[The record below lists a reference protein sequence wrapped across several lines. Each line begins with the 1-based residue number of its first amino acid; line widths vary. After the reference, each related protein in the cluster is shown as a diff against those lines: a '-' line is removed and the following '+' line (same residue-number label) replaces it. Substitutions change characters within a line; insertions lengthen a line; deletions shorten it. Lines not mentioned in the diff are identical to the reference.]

1 MADAAVLPLLPG
13 QIPWQ
18 DAALIPAR
26 PDPDFARRVK
36 RVTGEVPRLLPYV
49 TGVPWLAESA
59 LAGQAAAPRTLPWNV
74 VNLTNMVIAQ
84 DNSCRY
90 CYGATRA
97 MMKLAGYSEEVI
109 RRIETELHT
118 APLSEAERA
127 AIEFARKVSRSSP
140 RLTTADVDE
149 LARLGWARE
158 SALELAMLAANNVL
172 ANKLSTLLAMQPE
185 PIEGFEQSFMGK
197 LLRPLVGVMIR
208 RMKHKPWPLE
218 PLPAGTTT
226 PLDPLFMALGDTP
239 GTDVMRWGL
248 AKAIESPILPRRQK
262 AMMMAVIAAGL
273 SCRTCARGSRDE
285 LEREGWEAAE
295 VDRMVEH
302 LSSPRMSAR
311 DTALVRFARETVR
324 YRVDHMHH
332 KCKELYAT
340 LSREEAIEVIGFCSL
355 SNALGRLTVL
365 LER

>member
-1 MADAAVLPLLPG
+1 MTDAAAIPLLPG

-26 PDPDFARRVK
+26 PDPEFTK
-36 RVTGEVPRLLPYV
+36 RVRRITGDVPRMLPYV
-49 TGVPWLAESA
+49 TGVPWLAE
-59 LAGQAAAPRTLPWNV
+59 LMMAGNGVTMRTLSWNV
-74 VNLTNMVIAQ
+74 VHLTNLVIAQ

-97 MMKLAGYSEEVI
+97 MMKLAGYSEDTI

-118 APLSEAERA
+118 APLSEADRA
-127 AIEFARKVSRSSP
+127 ALEFARKVSRCNP
-140 RLTTADVDE
+140 RVGADDFE
-149 LARLGWARE
+149 ALARTGWSRE
-158 SALELAMLAANNVL
+158 SALELAMLAANNVI
-172 ANKLSTLLAMQPE
+172 ANKVSTLVAVQPE
-185 PIEGFEQSFMGK
+185 PIEGFERSFLGRV
-197 LLRPLVGVMIR
+197 LRPLVGAMIR
-208 RMKHKPWPLE
+208 RMKHKPWPLD
-218 PLPAGTTT
+218 PLPAGATT

-239 GTDVMRWGL
+239 GTDALRWGL
-248 AKAIESPILPRRQK
+248 ARALESPVIPRRQK

-285 LEREGWEAAE
+285 LGREGWEPAE

-302 LSSPRMSAR
+302 LSSPRLSER

-324 YRVDHMHH
+324 YRVDHMHR

-355 SNALGRLTVL
+355 ANGLGRLTVL